1 MSEYLSEAFRALEML
16 NEEQFDVTTG
26 DFEDAKEFL
35 ADDEVEETVDIIDP
49 DAETEEDIKS
59 SYIGDV
65 VLDCNICHSKCYKA
79 EEEIDIDEESET
91 VNIEEECPFCGGTEG
106 FTVIGKIVPFE
117 EVVVDVKSKD
127 EDEIDEI
134 DFDDID
140 DDEEKIIEEG
150 LFNKKPGYALIIK
163 YAGGG
168 KANDSKS
175 DWYCHAMS
183 SDQNKIK
190 KELERLSTVNGY
202 KNAEMKVVDMKT
214 AKSLVHKDEFK
225 GADNLDES
233 LPVGKKSVVKEG
245 VGKTVAKDKLHK
257 RNRKLTEAPYLDTQY
272 DSRNSFYN
280 KARISDD
287 GNTLYSY
294 ETKVM
299 EIVDGT
305 PKITCR
311 VDQLSQTTLRHIK
324 EFLKQKGFK
333 AETKQ
338 QIIRDYLKESIVNE
352 KYTENDYELI
362 VDDAVVSDDRMECFS
377 ETLMDSAIWDYDGRV
392 LFDDRELIKG
402 KYKPGDVLKLG
413 IRKDYEGIF
422 DGPDG
427 DALCVDILGKAGTSM
442 KESLNNVNLETDH
455 DIKGE
460 EMIAPLDDIDIDEIT
475 SDEEEEIVDDEFSDD
490 EDIDFEDED
499 VEEEDEEMAESL
511 NEVVDID
518 IDEIAEDEVNK
529 LGESYLKNIY
539 SNVSSYKTTD
549 CATKGNKLFIE
560 GLITFKSGKKKST
573 RFVFEAK
580 EVTKRGKVKFIGENT
595 QITPNK
601 HPFTLLGKVK
611 NGKLLAESFTYN
623 YREQNPK
630 TKKSQRVYGR
640 VVSNKRG

>member
-1 MSEYLSEAFRALEML
+1 
-16 NEEQFDVTTG
+16 
-26 DFEDAKEFL
+26 
-35 ADDEVEETVDIIDP
+35 
-49 DAETEEDIKS
+49 
-59 SYIGDV
+59 
-65 VLDCNICHSKCYKA
+65 
-79 EEEIDIDEESET
+79 
-91 VNIEEECPFCGGTEG
+91 
-106 FTVIGKIVPFE
+106 
-117 EVVVDVKSKD
+117 
-127 EDEIDEI
+127 
-134 DFDDID
+134 
-140 DDEEKIIEEG
+140 
-150 LFNKKPGYALIIK
+150 
-163 YAGGG
+163 
-168 KANDSKS
+168 
-175 DWYCHAMS
+175 
-183 SDQNKIK
+183 
-190 KELERLSTVNGY
+190 
-202 KNAEMKVVDMKT
+202 
-214 AKSLVHKDEFK
+214 
-225 GADNLDES
+225 
-233 LPVGKKSVVKEG
+233 
-245 VGKTVAKDKLHK
+245 
-257 RNRKLTEAPYLDTQY
+257 
-272 DSRNSFYN
+272 
-280 KARISDD
+280 
-287 GNTLYSY
+287 
-294 ETKVM
+294 M

-338 QIIRDYLKESIVNE
+338 QIIRDYLKES
-352 KYTENDYELI
+352 
-362 VDDAVVSDDRMECFS
+362 
-377 ETLMDSAIWDYDGRV
+377 
-392 LFDDRELIKG
+392 
-402 KYKPGDVLKLG
+402 
-413 IRKDYEGIF
+413 
-422 DGPDG
+422 
-427 DALCVDILGKAGTSM
+427 
-442 KESLNNVNLETDH
+442 LNNVNLETDH
-455 DIKGE
+455 DIISISSETKPEDEGE
-460 EMIAPLDDIDIDEIT
+460 EMIAPLDDMDIDEIT

-511 NEVVDID
+511 NEGAFNGGPGSDGGIDNYKRPGGSTQPSKNGYLTKIKNKNPELVDIMTIKGKEIKPGMITQHGQVRSAEVKKNNYGETKVYIMHTNGFDGFWELDDTFEIMIDPDDKNKPFTGDFRDLLKRGLKESEEVVDID
-518 IDEIAEDEVNK
+518 IDEIDEKDINR